1 MKEGIVTST
10 TSSYSIRKDDGVEES
25 HFGGFLYVPFGSVF
39 CILRMKKMEKTKI
52 SLLWSREGFR

>member
-25 HFGGFLYVPFGSVF
+25 HFGGFCMCRSVLYFTH
-39 CILRMKKMEKTKI
+39 EKNGEDENFPAVK
-52 SLLWSREGFR
+52 